1 MHALDALIG
10 GGHLPVQDHQSLH
23 HGQVTLRNPL
33 RQRDGPRA
41 LKLMFALV
49 LCLCAMLPGLRT
61 PSASAVPH
69 GGSDVATE
77 WPATWEGR
85 PLRPLAFSAVEQRFA
100 ARFPGRM
107 ARLTD
112 GEQVL
117 VLREV
122 RQPTR
127 MLHPAAD
134 CYRGLGYRIAQAQLE
149 RDAQQRL
156 WRCFVAERDGRRVR
170 VCERIVDAQGRAYTD
185 ASSWFWAAQLG
196 QSTGPWQAITTAR
209 AL

>member
-1 MHALDALIG
+1 MR
-10 GGHLPVQDHQSLH
+10 
-23 HGQVTLRNPL
+23 VT
-33 RQRDGPRA
+33 DVKA
-41 LKLMFALV
+41 AFALV
-49 LCLCAMLPGLRT
+49 MCACALSPWLWQVNALPANSTVSNG
-61 PSASAVPH
+61 AS
-69 GGSDVATE
+69 E
-77 WPATWEGR
+77 WPATWDGK
-85 PLRPLAFSAVEQRFA
+85 PLRPLALSAVEQRFA
-100 ARFPGRM
+100 NRLPGQM

-117 VLREV
+117 VLRDV

-134 CYRGLGYRIAQAQLE
+134 CYRGLGYRILQAQLE

-156 WRCFVAERDGRRVR
+156 WRCFVAEREGRQTR
-170 VCERIVDAQGRAYTD
+170 VCERIVDAQGQAFTD

>member
-1 MHALDALIG
+1 MRVLDGMKGKLLLVAVLAVCG
-10 GGHLPVQDHQSLH
+10 LA
-23 HGQVTLRNPL
+23 PL
-33 RQRDGPRA
+33 A
-41 LKLMFALV
+41 H
-49 LCLCAMLPGLRT
+49 
-61 PSASAVPH
+61 PSTSEASGAQAAP
-69 GGSDVATE
+69 E
-77 WPATWEGR
+77 WPTQWDGHA
-85 PLRPLAFSAVEQRFA
+85 LRPLALSAVELRFA
-100 ARFPGRM
+100 ARFPGHI

-112 GEQVL
+112 GEQVV

-149 RDAQQRL
+149 RDAQARM
-156 WRCFVAERDGRRVR
+156 WRCFVAERAGRRLR
-170 VCERIVDAQGRAYTD
+170 VCERIVDAQGQAYTD

-209 AL
+209 SM

>member
-1 MHALDALIG
+1 MHAPEAPG
-10 GGHLPVQDHQSLH
+10 GRRLRAVK
-23 HGQVTLRNPL
+23 TL
-33 RQRDGPRA
+33 
-41 LKLMFALV
+41 FALV
-49 LCLCAMLPGLRT
+49 LGLCALMPWLR
-61 PSASAVPH
+61 PVSASSAQSESANH
-69 GGSDVATE
+69 LTE
-77 WPATWEGR
+77 WPDRWEGK
-85 PLRPLAFSAVEQRFA
+85 PLRPLALSTVEQRFA
-100 ARFPGRM
+100 DRFPGRM

-122 RQPTR
+122 RRPTR

-134 CYRGLGYRIAQAQLE
+134 CYRGLGYRILQAQLE
-149 RDAQQRL
+149 HDAQQRL
-156 WRCFVAERDGRRVR
+156 WRCFVAERDGRHTR
-170 VCERIVDAQGRAYTD
+170 VCERIVDAQGQAYTD